1 MIKSKLVTYHTPNR
15 YYCMK
20 SFIFAKLVR
29 NSLFIVK
36 NFTKGNKAKLFT
48 VCFQYHSH
56 GQNMKLCTG
65 IHNLSA
71 QKCYSREHF
80 TFFKHVTEIV
90 LKAKFLFMSISK
102 NFEAQLYGML

>member
-1 MIKSKLVTYHTPNR
+1 MIKSKLVTYHTPKR

-20 SFIFAKLVR
+20 SFIFSKLAR

-36 NFTKGNKAKLFT
+36 NFPKATKLFT

-56 GQNMKLCTG
+56 VQNMKLCTG

-80 TFFKHVTEIV
+80 KFFKHVTEIV
-90 LKAKFLFMSISK
+90 LKAKFLFMLISK

>member
-1 MIKSKLVTYHTPNR
+1 MIKSKLVTYHTPKR

-20 SFIFAKLVR
+20 SFIFAKLAR

-36 NFTKGNKAKLFT
+36 NFPKATKLFT

-65 IHNLSA
+65 NI
-71 QKCYSREHF
+71 
-80 TFFKHVTEIV
+80 TFP
-90 LKAKFLFMSISK
+90 LKNATHANIS
-102 NFEAQLYGML
+102 NSSNM